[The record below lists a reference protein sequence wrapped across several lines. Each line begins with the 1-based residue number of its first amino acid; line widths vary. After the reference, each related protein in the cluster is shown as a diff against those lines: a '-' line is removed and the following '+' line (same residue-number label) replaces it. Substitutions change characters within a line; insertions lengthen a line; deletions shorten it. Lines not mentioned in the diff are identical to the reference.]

1 MHQIRIKYKIIFIII
16 SLILLSVI
24 ITRFSPDYN
33 LVQSENANI
42 INTSRGQNGTIIIN
56 NITKNTNWTKENS
69 PYIITTKILIMERAT
84 LQIEPGVEIVFN
96 NNGGFILG
104 EFHSP
109 NVDPDLLP
117 PNYNYSSF
125 KYKTGYLLAVGT
137 LEKRIIFKSNTD
149 TDVEKTGFIGISHSS
164 RIQFEFCNFINSG
177 RIYIRGSDGCLIK
190 NCAFFNRGGII
201 IDEAD
206 FDNPSTYPYNNNI
219 SFCSFYN
226 ESNAIIV
233 YCDSSY
239 GEPNKIFMNNFFNSS
254 IILNVIRSSSTWND
268 SKGHGNYWSD
278 YNGTDINGD
287 GVGDTNLP
295 WQEVDWC
302 PLIYPVNVTTHSSN
316 NGNTSNNSSPEEN
329 DSDGDGYN
337 DTYEN
342 ESGSDPYNPNST
354 PDDRDGDGVSNVIDA
369 YPDDP
374 SRWKEEEEDYSF
386 YIIIFLFIIFI
397 LIIFGAISYSRI
409 REEDMLN
416 HETRNLIYNYVNKHP
431 GEHPGKIGRQL
442 DLSEGMLRYHLKRL
456 QQTKKI
462 KVETDGK
469 YKYYYPIDY
478 QNPISHTPI
487 QKIIINILLENPGLT
502 SLEIAKKMGKE
513 RQTII
518 YHMNKLTEK
527 DMIKSKKVNKKVHWY
542 INKRFVKNL
551 KT

>member
-1 MHQIRIKYKIIFIII
+1 MHQIRIKYKIIIIII

-24 ITRFSPDYN
+24 ITSFSPDN
-33 LVQSENANI
+33 NFAQSENANI
-42 INTSRGQNGTIIIN
+42 TNTCRGHNGTIIIN
-56 NITKNTNWTKENS
+56 NITKNTIWTKENS
-69 PYIITTKILIMERAT
+69 PYLIKNIIYIKNGST
-84 LQIEPGVEIVFN
+84 LQIEPGVHVKFSNGSMILCGLSDGGYYEAWKPFYPYSKLYSGGSSGIIIAKGNNLEKIVFSTIDIKN
-96 NNGGFILG
+96 V
-104 EFHSP
+104 P
-109 NVDPDLLP
+109 NFE
-117 PNYNYSSF
+117 N
-125 KYKTGYLLAVGT
+125 
-137 LEKRIIFKSNTD
+137 
-149 TDVEKTGFIGISHSS
+149 GFIGVGIFS
-164 RIQFEFCNFINSG
+164 RFEFQYCEFYNTGGLGYAGSYNCIINNCSFYNIFRIFMDEASVDTENTYPKNNKISYCNFINNNCTFDIRYSG
-177 RIYIRGSDGCLIK
+177 G
-190 NCAFFNRGGII
+190 
-201 IDEAD
+201 
-206 FDNPSTYPYNNNI
+206 
-219 SFCSFYN
+219 FCCY
-226 ESNAIIV
+226 
-233 YCDSSY
+233 
-239 GEPNKIFMNNFFNSS
+239 MNNFIN
-254 IILNVIRSSSTWND
+254 NTYPVVGKKRGCWND

-302 PLIYPVNVTTHSSN
+302 PLIYPVNVTIYSSN
-316 NGNTSNNSSPEEN
+316 NGNTSNNSTPEEK

-342 ESGSDPYNPNST
+342 GSGSDPYNPNST
-354 PDDRDGDGVSNVIDA
+354 PEDRDGDGVSNVIDA

-374 SRWKEEEEDYSF
+374 SRWKEEEDYSF

-416 HETRNLIYNYVNKHP
+416 HKTRNLIYNYVNKHP

-442 DLSEGMLRYHLKRL
+442 DLSEGTLRYHLKRL

-462 KVETDGK
+462 KVETDSK

-487 QKIIINILLENPGLT
+487 QKIIINILLEKPGLT
-502 SLEIAKKMGKE
+502 SLEIAEKIGKE

-518 YHMNKLTEK
+518 YHMNKLIKK
-527 DMIKSKKVNKKVHWY
+527 DLIKSKKVNKKVHWY
-542 INKRFVKNL
+542 INNKFVKNL